1 MALNVSSPHRSWAL
15 TSLFRK
21 HWFLCLLLLTVSAG
35 VAAWY
40 LWPGFSYGVLVGAER
55 VRSGVFRAQTT
66 IDEVPIAY
74 LEGGDGDVVL
84 LLHGFTA
91 SKDHW
96 TRVSRFLTPHV
107 RVIAPDLPGFG
118 ESGLVEGG
126 DYSVDAQAERLRRFV
141 ADQGLTRFHLGGS
154 STGGNI
160 AGVFAARYP
169 EMVESLWLVAPLGV
183 AGAQPSEVEQMVAA
197 GEPPPL
203 IIERPQQYSRVMDLV
218 FETRPWIPEPVEKH
232 LARQAAAR
240 YQHYRWVYG
249 QIRDVGPGECRPAT
263 PLEPILRDATV
274 PTLIVW
280 GDRDRVLDVSGAQVL
295 ADEMADARVEIMP
308 GVGHLPMLEA
318 PEATASRYLE
328 FIDSLEGDGS

>member
-1 MALNVSSPHRSWAL
+1 M
-15 TSLFRK
+15 
-21 HWFLCLLLLTVSAG
+21 CLLLLVAAAG

-40 LWPGFSYGVLVGAER
+40 LWPGFSYGVLVGADR
-55 VRSGVFRAQTT
+55 LRSGVYRAETT
-66 IDEVPIAY
+66 IDDVPVAY

-91 SKDHW
+91 NKDHW
-96 TRVSRFLTPHV
+96 TRVARFLTPHV

-118 ESGLVEGG
+118 ESGLVDGG
-126 DYSVDAQAERLRRFV
+126 DYSVDAQARRLRRFV
-141 ADQGLTRFHLGGS
+141 ADRGLTRFHLGGS
-154 STGGNI
+154 SMGGNI

-169 EMVESLWLVAPLGV
+169 EMIESLWLVAPLGV
-183 AGAQPSEVEQMVAA
+183 AGAQTSEVGQMVAA

-203 IIERPQQYSRVMDLV
+203 IIERPQQYEGVMDLV
-218 FETRPWIPEPVEKH
+218 FETRPWIPQSVTKH

-249 QIRDVGPGECRPAT
+249 QIHDVGPGQSGPAT
-263 PLEPILRDATV
+263 PLEPLLGGATV

-280 GDRDRVLDVSGAQVL
+280 GDGDRVLDVSGAKVL
-295 ADEMADARVEIMP
+295 ADEMADARVEIMQ

-328 FIDSLEGDGS
+328 FIDSLEGAGP

>member
-1 MALNVSSPHRSWAL
+1 MI
-15 TSLFRK
+15 RK
-21 HWFLCLLLLTVSAG
+21 HWFTCLLLLVVAAG

-40 LWPGFSYGVLVGAER
+40 LWPGFSYGVLVAAER
-55 VRSGVFRAQTT
+55 LRSGVYRAETT
-66 IDEVPIAY
+66 VDEATVAY
-74 LEGGDGDVVL
+74 LEGGDGEVVL
-84 LLHGFTA
+84 LLHGFSA
-91 SKDHW
+91 NKDHW
-96 TRVSRFLTPHV
+96 TRVARFLTPHL

-126 DYSVDAQAERLRRFV
+126 DYSVESQAERLRRFV

-169 EMVESLWLVAPLGV
+169 DMVESLWLIAPLGV
-183 AGAQPSEVEQMVAA
+183 SGADPSEVERLVAS

-203 IIERPQQYSRVMDLV
+203 IIERPQQYGRVLQLV
-218 FETRPWIPEPVEKH
+218 FENPPWIPSPVERY

-240 YQHYRWVYG
+240 YQHYRWVYR

-263 PLEPILRDATV
+263 PLEPLLAGSAV

-280 GDRDRVLDVSGAQVL
+280 GDRDRVLDVSGAAVL
-295 ADEMADARVEIMP
+295 AEVMADARVEIMP
-308 GVGHLPMLEA
+308 GVGHLPMLES
-318 PEATASRYLE
+318 PEETAARYLE
-328 FIDSLEGDGS
+328 FIGVTAADGP

>member
-1 MALNVSSPHRSWAL
+1 MI
-15 TSLFRK
+15 RK
-21 HWFLCLLLLTVSAG
+21 HWFTCLLLLVVAAG

-40 LWPGFSYGVLVGAER
+40 LWPGFSYGVLVAAER
-55 VRSGVFRAQTT
+55 LRSGVYRAETT
-66 IDEVPIAY
+66 VDEATVAY
-74 LEGGDGDVVL
+74 LEGGDGEVVL
-84 LLHGFTA
+84 LLHGFSA
-91 SKDHW
+91 NKDHW
-96 TRVSRFLTPHV
+96 TRVARFLTPHL

-126 DYSVDAQAERLRRFV
+126 DYSVESQAERLRRFV

-169 EMVESLWLVAPLGV
+169 EMVESLWLIAPLGV
-183 AGAQPSEVEQMVAA
+183 SGADPSEVERLVAS

-203 IIERPQQYSRVMDLV
+203 IIERPQQYGRVLQLV
-218 FETRPWIPEPVEKH
+218 FENPPWIPSPVERY

-240 YQHYRWVYG
+240 YQHYRWVYR

-263 PLEPILRDATV
+263 PLEPLLAGSAV

-280 GDRDRVLDVSGAQVL
+280 GDRDRVLDVSGAAVL
-295 ADEMADARVEIMP
+295 AEVMADARVEIMP
-308 GVGHLPMLEA
+308 GVGHLPMLES
-318 PEATASRYLE
+318 PEETAARYLE
-328 FIDSLEGDGS
+328 FIGVTAADGP